1 MRLFL
6 GIDLPAQIKTE
17 IANYLSP
24 IKKSEKGWE
33 KSHDYHQTL
42 LFIGEVSDEDFQLIN
57 QRLHQIDFSSFHL
70 QTSSFQF
77 FNRRVMYLGIEKSP
91 ELLELKRQ
99 IDELFPEWSSKQTK
113 GFHPHITVKRWQRYE
128 HAELVGGLS
137 VRNWTGKSFLV
148 ENVALFKSEK
158 DEHQHKYHVVA
169 TVPLKT
175 QTKTV

>member
-17 IANYLSP
+17 IENYLSP
-24 IKKSEKGWE
+24 LKKSEKGWE

-42 LFIGEVSDEDFQLIN
+42 LFIGEVSEEDYQLIRE
-57 QRLHQIDFSSFHL
+57 RLHQIDFSSFNL

-91 ELLELKRQ
+91 ELLELKKQ
-99 IDELFPEWSSKQTK
+99 IDELFPQWASMQTK

-128 HAELVGGLS
+128 HAELVEGLTAKA
-137 VRNWTGKSFLV
+137 WIPKSFLV

-158 DEHQHKYHVVA
+158 DEYQHKYHVV
-169 TVPLKT
+169 TMVPLKV